1 MKALSAY
8 RPAPFLLAALILLSA
23 ASCSDRSGRVTSALF
38 AADSLMMAQPQAA
51 LDTLNGLDSTEVR
64 KMGSRDKA
72 FYTLLR
78 TEAKYKCWLPVA
90 EDTAIFRVADYYR
103 KKDNDYFGRALM
115 MSGAV
120 RQERS
125 EAEQALQAYKE
136 AEVFVE
142 NTGNLEQLGLLHSR
156 IGSLYQSG
164 FVDGPSAIYRYRQ
177 ALECFEK
184 AGLPLRVMYARL
196 SLARLLMKDS
206 SEKAQPLLE
215 SAISMAEELGDRMCG
230 LSALE
235 LMTYRYDS
243 ETEGRAVVSIVS
255 EAFSKYGKVPENSAE
270 ERIYKN
276 LSAELAYGYAGL
288 GKVDSA
294 RQILA
299 AMPMEDRLDSLRY
312 YKLGTEIAKS
322 ESDWQAVSEN
332 SEMVWK
338 IQNEI
343 YKKGYETQ
351 LAESELRYD
360 NAELRARLY
369 KKERGI
375 LLSVLILAAVLVTVF
390 LIVRLMFRLLRRHKL
405 ETKRLE
411 RTLKHQSSE
420 LERLKTEKDLDEAS
434 RKSLE
439 ASLRQQISSNRA
451 LMGYYNLN
459 NDAMRRLIKIFNI
472 YKGDPKYF
480 LTKAVGIAE
489 NLIVQ
494 TGGSDN
500 VFALIDTAYPGFLD
514 KLFVE
519 FPDLKDEEK
528 YLIAL
533 TCIGYPNGTVS
544 YLLNISETNLSTKRT
559 RLAQKMSLG
568 KSLVKYL
575 NERLASYRTESG
587 SVS

>member
-1 MKALSAY
+1 MNPALTKTMRHIDSFIERICTFFYNLCGIGIFFMMAITCIDVGMRFFAQSPLGGSIELTELTMFLILFFGLGKIQLSESHIAVDLLTDKLSPRAGERVFMFVSLLTALLAVLMSRY
-8 RPAPFLLAALILLSA
+8 LFLSFLDKMQSGEYTPALFLKLSVFIVFGLAGALVFTLAALRNI
-23 ASCSDRSGRVTSALF
+23 VTHIGKMK
-38 AADSLMMAQPQAA
+38 SL
-51 LDTLNGLDSTEVR
+51 G
-64 KMGSRDKA
+64 
-72 FYTLLR
+72 
-78 TEAKYKCWLPVA
+78 
-90 EDTAIFRVADYYR
+90 
-103 KKDNDYFGRALM
+103 
-115 MSGAV
+115 
-120 RQERS
+120 
-125 EAEQALQAYKE
+125 
-136 AEVFVE
+136 
-142 NTGNLEQLGLLHSR
+142 
-156 IGSLYQSG
+156 
-164 FVDGPSAIYRYRQ
+164 
-177 ALECFEK
+177 
-184 AGLPLRVMYARL
+184 
-196 SLARLLMKDS
+196 
-206 SEKAQPLLE
+206 
-215 SAISMAEELGDRMCG
+215 ISMFP
-230 LSALE
+230 S
-235 LMTYRYDS
+235 
-243 ETEGRAVVSIVS
+243 
-255 EAFSKYGKVPENSAE
+255 F
-270 ERIYKN
+270 
-276 LSAELAYGYAGL
+276 
-288 GKVDSA
+288 
-294 RQILA
+294 
-299 AMPMEDRLDSLRY
+299 
-312 YKLGTEIAKS
+312 
-322 ESDWQAVSEN
+322 
-332 SEMVWK
+332 
-338 IQNEI
+338 
-343 YKKGYETQ
+343 
-351 LAESELRYD
+351 
-360 NAELRARLY
+360 
-369 KKERGI
+369 
-375 LLSVLILAAVLVTVF
+375 LAAVLVTVF

-411 RTLKHQSSE
+411 HTLKHQSSE